1 MAPSYQ
7 HTTTANKRIE
17 FKSQGIKPYNE
28 IDGRCE
34 FIKQKSGTNNIRL
47 TLNTTITMAVQPTL
61 LSMASSAEKMT
72 NTSYSPTT
80 VFAVDELHSVF
91 RASDGRGLIQAPSI
105 PENVHGLAK
114 KRTNSSFATDGE
126 MSTFSEDDDE
136 DIVSSITV
144 GIPLRRAALSIFRP
158 ISGTKRPHCLLVH
171 SSSDDEMDIG
181 QKNIFKSPADDSST
195 PLVSRAN
202 PIRSEESDDESSNK
216 RLRRTPS
223 SAFSEP
229 DSHALLTPQ
238 YLQHPLSFESWS
250 RAHGLKTEE
259 DQTLVH
265 TL

>member
-1 MAPSYQ
+1 
-7 HTTTANKRIE
+7 
-17 FKSQGIKPYNE
+17 
-28 IDGRCE
+28 
-34 FIKQKSGTNNIRL
+34 
-47 TLNTTITMAVQPTL
+47 
-61 LSMASSAEKMT
+61 MASSAEKMT

-91 RASDGRGLIQAPSI
+91 RASDGRDLLQAPSI
-105 PENVHGLAK
+105 PENVGGLSK
-114 KRTNSSFATDGE
+114 KRANSSFATDGE

-136 DIVSSITV
+136 DIVSSVTV

-181 QKNIFKSPADDSST
+181 QKNIFKSPADSSST

-202 PIRSEESDDESSNK
+202 PIQGEDSDDESSTSSNK

-223 SAFSEP
+223 SAFYEP
-229 DSHALLTPQ
+229 DFPALLTPQ

-259 DQTLVH
+259 D
-265 TL
+265 